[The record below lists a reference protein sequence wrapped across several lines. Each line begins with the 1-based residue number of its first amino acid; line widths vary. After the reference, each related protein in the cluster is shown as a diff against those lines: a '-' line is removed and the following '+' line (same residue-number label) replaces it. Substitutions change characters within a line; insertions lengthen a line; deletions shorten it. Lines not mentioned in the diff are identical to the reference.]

1 MNEIIIIASSDST
14 RAKSLSEQVT
24 GSSDDFV
31 ILQAES
37 VEVLQNFYREY
48 GCSLLL
54 IDLLL
59 YKQFI
64 ADAIPPKDTAF
75 LVQAT
80 DDQADEYL
88 QQTFPENRN
97 CDFIPKQ
104 LSPVLLRHKIN
115 LLLQYRTLR
124 QKHINLQEEFSKLTA
139 QLEEKE
145 QALNLQHHY
154 LDILTERDGLTGL
167 YNRKHLTT
175 VLNKEFQSA
184 RSSGREFSLLLLD
197 IDHFKNINRKHGHLY
212 GDFVLNEIAAR
223 LTSNT
228 RSSDLCF
235 RFGGGNFIVLLPNIN
250 LQNSCS
256 AAKKLKECCD
266 AKKFNDGEGSHQ
278 ITISIGVASLI
289 ESSPETADQLIHMAD
304 KAMCQAKAEG
314 RNRVKTYP
322 YEDQQ

>member
-88 QQTFPENRN
+88 QQN
-97 CDFIPKQ
+97 IQ
-104 LSPVLLRHKIN
+104 G
-115 LLLQYRTLR
+115 RTGWR
-124 QKHINLQEEFSKLTA
+124 QQ
-139 QLEEKE
+139 
-145 QALNLQHHY
+145 
-154 LDILTERDGLTGL
+154 
-167 YNRKHLTT
+167 
-175 VLNKEFQSA
+175 
-184 RSSGREFSLLLLD
+184 
-197 IDHFKNINRKHGHLY
+197 GH
-212 GDFVLNEIAAR
+212 
-223 LTSNT
+223 
-228 RSSDLCF
+228 
-235 RFGGGNFIVLLPNIN
+235 
-250 LQNSCS
+250 
-256 AAKKLKECCD
+256 
-266 AKKFNDGEGSHQ
+266 
-278 ITISIGVASLI
+278 
-289 ESSPETADQLIHMAD
+289 
-304 KAMCQAKAEG
+304 
-314 RNRVKTYP
+314 
-322 YEDQQ
+322 